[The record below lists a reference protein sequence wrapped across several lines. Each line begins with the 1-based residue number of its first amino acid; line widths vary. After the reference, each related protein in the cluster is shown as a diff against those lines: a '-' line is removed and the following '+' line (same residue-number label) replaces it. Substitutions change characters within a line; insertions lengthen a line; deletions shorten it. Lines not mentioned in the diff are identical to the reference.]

1 MNALL
6 LRLSGP
12 MQSWGVQSRFSVRDT
27 GLEPSK
33 SGVVGLLAAA
43 LGRPRHADIADL
55 ASLLMAVRVDA
66 EGLLRYDYHTA
77 QDVLKAGGGTKD
89 TEPSR
94 RYYLADAC
102 FLVGLAG
109 DDLALL
115 RQLQAALQNPIW
127 PLFLGRKAFVPGE
140 PAWLADGL
148 HPDTTLQPVLENYSW
163 LGRNAKKRPE
173 RVRLVT
179 EDPDG
184 PEVRPDQP
192 LSFAERQ
199 FAPRRV
205 TTTFITTASFQQP
218 ASNEEAPCTSLA

>member
-1 MNALL
+1 
-6 LRLSGP
+6 
-12 MQSWGVQSRFSVRDT
+12 
-27 GLEPSK
+27 
-33 SGVVGLLAAA
+33 
-43 LGRPRHADIADL
+43 
-55 ASLLMAVRVDA
+55 MAVRVDA

-77 QDVLKAGGGTKD
+77 QDVLKAGGGIKD

-115 RQLQAALQNPIW
+115 QQVQAALHDPIW
-127 PLFLGRKAFVPGE
+127 PLCLGRKAFVPGE
-140 PAWLADGL
+140 PVWLADGL
-148 HPDTTLQPVLENYSW
+148 YLDAALQPVLETHPW
-163 LGRNAKKRPE
+163 LGRDAKKRPD

-192 LSFAERQ
+192 LSFAERR
-199 FAPRRV
+199 FVPRRV
-205 TTTFITTASFQQP
+205 MTTFIPTASFQQP
-218 ASNEEAPCTSLA
+218 ISSEEAPCTSPA

>member
-1 MNALL
+1 MNVLL
-6 LRLSGP
+6 LRLCGP

-43 LGRPRHADIADL
+43 LGRSRSAEIADL
-55 ASLLMAVRVDA
+55 AALRMAVRVDT
-66 EGLLRYDYHTA
+66 EGLLKYDYHTA
-77 QDVLKAGGGTKD
+77 QDVLKAGGGIKD

-94 RYYLADAC
+94 RYYLAEAR

-115 RQLQAALQNPIW
+115 QQLQAALQNPVW
-127 PLFLGRKAFVPGE
+127 PLSLGRKAFVPGE
-140 PAWLADGL
+140 PIWLINGLRYDADL
-148 HPDTTLQPVLENYSW
+148 HPVIETYPW
-163 LGRNAKKRPE
+163 LGDDAKKRPDRI
-173 RVRLVT
+173 RVVL

-205 TTTFITTASFQQP
+205 TTAFIPTASFQQP
-218 ASNEEAPCTSLA
+218 VSSEEA

>member
-1 MNALL
+1 
-6 LRLSGP
+6 
-12 MQSWGVQSRFSVRDT
+12 MQSWGVQSRFSVRET

-43 LGRPRHADIADL
+43 LGRPREADISDL
-55 ASLLMAVRVDA
+55 AGLRMAVRVDV

-77 QDVLKAGGGTKD
+77 KDVLKAGGGIKE

-94 RYYLADAC
+94 RYYLADAR

-109 DDLALL
+109 NDLALL
-115 RQLQAALQNPIW
+115 QQLQAALHEPTW
-127 PLFLGRKAFVPGE
+127 PLFLGRKSFVPGE
-140 PAWLADGL
+140 PVWLVDGL
-148 HPDTTLQPVLENYSW
+148 HAGAALQPLLETYPW
-163 LGRNAKKRPE
+163 LGQGTKKRPE
-173 RVRLVT
+173 RVRLVI

-192 LSFAERQ
+192 ISFADRR

-205 TTTFITTASFQQP
+205 TTTFISTASFQEP
-218 ASNEEAPCTSLA
+218 ASREEAPCTSPA

>member
-1 MNALL
+1 MNVLL
-6 LRLSGP
+6 LRLCGP
-12 MQSWGVQSRFSVRDT
+12 MQSWGVQSRFSVRET

-33 SGVVGLLAAA
+33 SGVMGLLAAA
-43 LGRPRHADIADL
+43 LGRSRDADISDL
-55 ASLLMAVRVDA
+55 ASLCMAVRVDA

-77 QDVLKAGGGTKD
+77 KDVLKAGGGIKE

-109 DDLALL
+109 DNLALL
-115 RQLQAALQNPIW
+115 NQLLAALQDPIW
-127 PLFLGRKAFVPGE
+127 PLFLGRKAFVPAE
-140 PAWLADGL
+140 PVWLADGL
-148 HPDTTLQPVLENYSW
+148 HSDAALRSVLETYPW
-163 LGRNAKKRPE
+163 LGRDAEKRPE
-173 RVRLVT
+173 RVRLVI

-192 LSFAERQ
+192 ISFADRR

-205 TTTFITTASFQQP
+205 TTTFLPTTNFHEPTASK
-218 ASNEEAPCTSLA
+218 EAPCISPA